1 MTKFCDDE
9 MGGMSGVHAAD
20 LKQLKKGDFFKL
32 SPTPNAPVYVKGDYD
47 RGSRKYS
54 CHRWD
59 DMCDS
64 RLMAGSRTVFVGF
77 SF

>member
-1 MTKFCDDE
+1 MD
-9 MGGMSGVHAAD
+9 GVHAAD
-20 LKQLKKGDFFKL
+20 LKSLKRGDFFKL
-32 SPTPNAPVYVKGDYD
+32 SATPNAPVYVKGDYD
-47 RGSRKYS
+47 RGAKKFS

-64 RLMAGSRTVFVGF
+64 RLMAGTRTVFVGF

>member
-1 MTKFCDDE
+1 MKYCDEE
-9 MGGMSGVHAAD
+9 MGGMSGVRAAD
-20 LKQLKKGDFFKL
+20 LKTLKRGDFFKL
-32 SPTPNAPVYVKGDYD
+32 SATHNAPVYVKGDYD

-59 DMCDS
+59 DSNDS
-64 RLMAGSRTVFVGF
+64 RLMAGSRTVFIGF